1 MFETAVQPA
10 PINGSP
16 VHESWIEGAAG
27 RLCRRWERPVAAPP
41 VARML
46 VFHGYG
52 DHSGRFAHFQ
62 RWLAAHGVA
71 SDAFDFRGH
80 GRSGGKRGFVRRW
93 DEYLDDVQ
101 AILAACRPVWSSENL
116 AQLPLFVLGHS
127 HGGLILAA
135 AGIRGVLRED
145 EIAGCIM
152 SGPYLKPAKALSLP
166 WKMIAAVTNVVTP
179 SLRVASGLTPQMM
192 TSDPAMIQDSE
203 ADTLL
208 LRAATPR
215 WYTTALRTQAQ
226 VYAHADRFRL
236 PLLCLFGD
244 HDTVADLERGRAF
257 VERTGSTDKTFHVI
271 AGARHEL
278 LRETNREQTFGRI
291 FEWMSQ
297 RMGQRQPE

>member
-10 PINGSP
+10 PTNGSP

-41 VARML
+41 LARML

-62 RWLAAHGVA
+62 RWLATRGVA

-145 EIAGCIM
+145 EVAGCIM
-152 SGPYLKPAKALSLP
+152 SGPYLKPAKAL
-166 WKMIAAVTNVVTP
+166 
-179 SLRVASGLTPQMM
+179 
-192 TSDPAMIQDSE
+192 
-203 ADTLL
+203 
-208 LRAATPR
+208 
-215 WYTTALRTQAQ
+215 
-226 VYAHADRFRL
+226 
-236 PLLCLFGD
+236 
-244 HDTVADLERGRAF
+244 
-257 VERTGSTDKTFHVI
+257 
-271 AGARHEL
+271 
-278 LRETNREQTFGRI
+278 
-291 FEWMSQ
+291 
-297 RMGQRQPE
+297 